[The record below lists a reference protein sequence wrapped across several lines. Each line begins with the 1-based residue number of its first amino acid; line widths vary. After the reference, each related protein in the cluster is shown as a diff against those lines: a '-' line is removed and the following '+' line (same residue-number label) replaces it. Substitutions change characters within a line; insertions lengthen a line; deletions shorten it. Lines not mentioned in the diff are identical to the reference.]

1 MLTATLAVVVGV
13 LLWIGSLLNG
23 ILRNTAIISTQ
34 VAAELPMRQLA
45 MGFWLVLALLLPS
58 TLAAQ
63 EPSLLRDLPPMQVI
77 IDHINVP
84 TFILSQEAADVLR
97 GRVIQELRAANVP
110 ISDAVEPTTWGSFL
124 YSTTFPVERPTLF
137 VSLNMVPDGCAFI
150 ANILVRMPVLLSGQ
164 TQETTVAA
172 YASRS
177 YAYLTMWTDHSPVL
191 NYLEDFVV
199 LWRAANEV

>member
-1 MLTATLAVVVGV
+1 MLTATLVVVVGV
-13 LLWIGSLLNG
+13 LLWIGSILSG

-45 MGFWLVLALLLPS
+45 MVFWLVLALLLPS

-63 EPSLLRDLPPMQVI
+63 EPSLLRDLPPMQVV
-77 IDHINVP
+77 IDHLNVP
-84 TFILSQEAADVLR
+84 PFILAEEAADVLR

-110 ISDAVEPTTWGSFL
+110 VTDAVEPTTWGGFL
-124 YSTTFPVERPTLF
+124 SPTTSPFERPTLL

-150 ANILVRMPVLLSGQ
+150 SNILVRMPVILSGQ

-177 YAYLTMWTDHSPVL
+177 SG
-191 NYLEDFVV
+191 
-199 LWRAANEV
+199 